1 MSNKECYA
9 TLNLNLLKS
18 KKSKIISSQEALAA
32 VTPIDWDNEV
42 LAGKRKIVIGK
53 KQYWGGILCAK

>member
-53 KQYWGGILCAK
+53 KQY